1 MNEKI
6 INTLIKICEG
16 DEEYTVTYTPA
27 LERISLVFTNDLSIE
42 ILYIETISNTEYKFG
57 SDYDE
62 FKDIDIEYIISNIY
76 DTLMKVKFES
86 LLENLNIDDV
96 EDFNNMITIINNLR
110 EKYC

>member
-6 INTLIKICEG
+6 INTLIKICEN

-27 LERISLVFTNDLSIE
+27 LERISLAFTNDLSVE
-42 ILYIETISNTEYKFG
+42 ILYIETINNTEYMFE
-57 SDYDE
+57 SEYDK

-86 LLENLNIDDV
+86 LLEDLNIDDV